1 MVWFR
6 MVYATLTLVARQ
18 GNERRRLCLGFGF
31 ATLANGAGANPEAL
45 LASLDRLLELSVTN
59 DLPVSVSIDATQW

>member
-1 MVWFR
+1 MVCFR
-6 MVYATLTLVARQ
+6 MLATLTLVARQ

-45 LASLDRLLELSVTN
+45 LASLDRLLALSVTN